1 MALWGKADKIFSPGT
16 LSVDY
21 TTLQVTGSGTSFT
34 AASVGDVISIGV
46 GKTFGEAVIAGI
58 ASTSV
63 LTIATAR
70 FLNGE
75 AISDVEYAISQKP
88 KYTLHDS
95 HYEADEI
102 YGVDGAEAEVAKTTQ
117 YSVEHGG
124 WVGIKTYIDMHGEL
138 RVKTETLVAM
148 DGISGGT
155 SPTFDAPGDADDDEI
170 FVDAV
175 ITILSGP
182 DDAVGIGTTEN
193 AVFVVEVDVVPS
205 SAELTYQWFEDTT
218 ELSDDA
224 EYDGTTTPILT
235 VANDSDKD
243 DGREYSVVITSGDV
257 SVTSGIATITYE

>member
-16 LSVDY
+16 ISVNY
-21 TTLQVTGSGTSFT
+21 ETLEVTGAGTSFT
-34 AASVGDVISIGV
+34 AASEGDVISIGV

-70 FLNGE
+70 FLSGE
-75 AISDVEYAISQKP
+75 AIDEVEYTLSQKP
-88 KYTLHDS
+88 KYTMHDS
-95 HYEADEI
+95 HYAADEI

-117 YSVEHGG
+117 YSVEHAG
-124 WVGIKTYIDMHGEL
+124 WVGVQTYIDMHGEL

-148 DGISGGT
+148 SGITGGT
-155 SPTFDAPGDADDDEI
+155 SPTFDSPGDADDDAV
-170 FVDAV
+170 FPDAV

-205 SAELTYQWFEDTT
+205 SAELTYQWFENTT
-218 ELSDDA
+218 ELEDGA
-224 EYDGTTTPILT
+224 EYSGTTTPTLI

-243 DGREYSVVITSGDV
+243 DGREYSVVIESGDV